1 MRFETI
7 VVEQTDRI
15 ARITLGRVSSGNR
28 IDERMA
34 SELREACDTL
44 NREDSVWLLV
54 ITGAGEAFCLGTDP
68 ASLSVAERSRPATG
82 LESLRVASSIA
93 AFEQPVI
100 AALNGDALDQGLEL
114 ALACDIR
121 IASAEVRLG
130 LTQVESGAMPWDGG
144 TQRLP
149 RLVGRGRALE
159 WVLAARVL
167 EADEALKAGLVNEV
181 VDGEAVSRRAQEI
194 AFAIIEHGPIAAR
207 YLKEAVLA
215 GMDGTLEQGLRLE
228 ADLNVILQ
236 STDDRAEGI
245 RSFPERRK
253 PNYRGE

>member
-54 ITGAGEAFCLGTDP
+54 ITGAGEAFCLGT
-68 ASLSVAERSRPATG
+68 ERSRPATA

-121 IASAEVRLG
+121 IASAEARLG